1 MLNDNLSDEEYQ
13 KVKSNLISFLK
24 DNFVM
29 EIATARDNKPAVS
42 PVIYVTD
49 ADLNFYFVTYRSSV
63 KAQNLINN
71 PLCSFTIWQFSQICV
86 QADGVASVIEDEAK
100 KSWVIDAFA
109 DAATKDSNFWAP
121 IFRIKR
127 GDYCL
132 FQINPTWLRVLDLS
146 HNTVRQEN
154 SPYTEIKL

>member
-1 MLNDNLSDEEYQ
+1 MLNNNVSNEEYQ
-13 KVKSNLISFLK
+13 KIKTNMLSFLK

-42 PVIYVTD
+42 PVIYVID
-49 ADLNFYFVTYRSSV
+49 EDLNFYFVTYRESV

-86 QADGVASVIEDEAK
+86 QADGIASTVEDEK
-100 KSWVIDAFA
+100 RKEWVIDAFA

-132 FQINPTWLRVLDLS
+132 FKIKLTWMRVLDLS
-146 HNTVRQEN
+146 HNTTREES
-154 SPYTEIKL
+154 SPYTEIKV

>member
-1 MLNDNLSDEEYQ
+1 MQNDNLSDEEYQ
-13 KVKSNLISFLK
+13 KVKNDMISFLK

-29 EIATARDNKPAVS
+29 EIATVRDNKPAVT
-42 PVIYVTD
+42 PVIYVID
-49 ADLNFYFVTYRSSV
+49 DDLNFYFVTYRTSV

-71 PLCSFTIWQFSQICV
+71 PVCSFTIWQFSQICI
-86 QADGVASVIEDEAK
+86 QADGIASIVEDEK
-100 KSWVIDAFA
+100 RKEWVIDAFA

-132 FQINPTWLRVLDLS
+132 FQIKPTWMRVLDLS
-146 HNTVRQEN
+146 HNTIRQEN